1 MRVGVLRASFYLH
14 GCQSLKE
21 KRQRLG
27 RLRDKFGKQTGVA
40 VCESGYPDDHKRGE
54 WSFVAAA
61 SSGKVVQQILSEV
74 ETYVSTAIDA
84 ELLDLEREWLV

>member
-21 KRQRLG
+21 KRQRLS
-27 RLRDKFGKQTGVA
+27 RLRDKFGRQTALA
-40 VCESGYPDDHKRGE
+40 VCESGAADALKRAE

-61 SSGKVVQQILSEV
+61 SSDVVVQQILSEV
-74 ETYVSTAIDA
+74 ETYLSTSIDA
-84 ELLDLEREWLV
+84 ELLNLEREWLA

>member
-14 GCQSLKE
+14 GCNSLKE

-27 RLRDKFGKQTGVA
+27 RLRDKFGKQTGLA
-40 VCESGYPDDHKRGE
+40 VCESGNVDDLRRGE

-61 SSGKVVQQILSEV
+61 GSDVVVQQALSEV
-74 ETYVSTAIDA
+74 ETYLSTSVDA
-84 ELLDLEREWLV
+84 EVIDLQREWLS

>member
-21 KRQRLG
+21 KRQRLS
-27 RLRDKFGKQTGVA
+27 RLRDKFGKQTALA
-40 VCESGYPDDHKRGE
+40 VCESGHPDDLKRGE

-61 SSGKVVQQILSEV
+61 SSDVVVQQILSDV
-74 ETYVSTAIDA
+74 ETYLSTSIDA
-84 ELLDLEREWLV
+84 ELLNLDREWLA

>member
-14 GCQSLKE
+14 GCNSLKE

-27 RLRDKFGKQTGVA
+27 RLRDKFGKQTTLA
-40 VCESGYPDDHKRGE
+40 VCESGHADDLRRGE

-61 SSGKVVQQILSEV
+61 ASDVVVQQVLSDV
-74 ETYVSTAIDA
+74 ETYLATAVDA
-84 ELLDLEREWLV
+84 ELVELEREWLS

>member
-14 GCQSLKE
+14 GCNSLKE

-27 RLRDKFGKQTGVA
+27 RLRDKFGKQTSLA
-40 VCESGYPDDHKRGE
+40 VCESGHADELRQGE

-61 SSGKVVQQILSEV
+61 GSDVVVQQIFGDV
-74 ETYVSTAIDA
+74 EDYLLTALDA
-84 ELLDLEREWLV
+84 EVVNLDRTWLA